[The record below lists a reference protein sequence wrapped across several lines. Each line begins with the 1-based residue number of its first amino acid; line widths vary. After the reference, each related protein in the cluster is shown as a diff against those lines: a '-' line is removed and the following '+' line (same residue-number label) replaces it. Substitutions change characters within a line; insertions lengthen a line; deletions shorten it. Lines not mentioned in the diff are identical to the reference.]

1 MTGRKRTSP
10 EEMSDDVDVDEVR
23 GVVNEIINFPGTMK
37 EKENEFERKYP
48 QFVKRFP
55 VLFKMACKPD
65 FDRARLEQIFMM
77 MGMVKSNEMSYDDA
91 SKQFGQDMFNTYV
104 KPNLDNKKQ

>member
-1 MTGRKRTSP
+1 MSGRKRTSP

-23 GVVNEIINFPGTMK
+23 GIVNEIINFSGTIK
-37 EKENEFERKYP
+37 DKENEFERRYP

-65 FDRARLEQIFMM
+65 FDMSRLEQIFLM

-104 KPNLDNKKQ
+104 KPNLQNKKH